1 MRSRALF
8 TALAAVLAV
17 VPAGCGGDR
26 APLPGAEDGA
36 SRTAIADGR
45 VPSPAP
51 PAAAAPQE
59 DWAALPLKA
68 EGIGSEAELDRALA
82 KLEDGAARAQ
92 FEKGF
97 RGCFVTDRARR
108 DYASAV
114 PAMEGV
120 LERVPGFAPAY
131 RVLAYA
137 YFNMS
142 FDMTRAVEYYEKA
155 IAADPDYGEA
165 HYALSFMLTQSDL
178 ERGRRHFE
186 RAIELGV
193 PDERDLRGQFYK

>member
-1 MRSRALF
+1 MEASVRNCAWLA
-8 TALAAVLAV
+8 ALAALAA
-17 VPAGCGGDR
+17 AGCGGER
-26 APLPGAEDGA
+26 APLPGTQSTTGRTAIAQPHPPAAAPAEDGA
-36 SRTAIADGR
+36 
-45 VPSPAP
+45 P
-51 PAAAAPQE
+51 
-59 DWAALPLKA
+59 LPLKA
-68 EGIGSEAELDRALA
+68 EGIGSKAELDHALA
-82 KLEDGAARAQ
+82 KLEDDVARAQ

-97 RGCFVTDRARR
+97 RGCFVTDRALR
-108 DYASAV
+108 DYAGAV
-114 PAMEGV
+114 PAMEAV

-155 IAADPDYGEA
+155 IAADPAYGEA

-186 RAIELGV
+186 RAMELGV